1 MPSQFDSRIERS
13 ANAKFPAEK
22 GRYHLYV
29 MYSCPYACRVL
40 AARNLKGL
48 EDMVGLSVTHLVD
61 QRTRPDN
68 ENDQHMG
75 WTFVDPEKTPSVTG
89 MNDMHYP
96 TTGCIPDTVNHVNFI
111 RDLYEMAD
119 PTSRTFSVPV
129 LWDKKKRTIVS
140 DSSTDIVRMLDSA
153 FEELAPSKFQL
164 YPDELGGE
172 IDASNDGIVAEV
184 NRGFFTHALAST
196 TEVAQISLAKFF
208 TTIAKLDEM
217 LARQRYLVGNTLT
230 EADVSMFHTLIRFD
244 HIQKKTNEQQL
255 TQFQNIVGYL
265 RDIYQTPGIA
275 STVNWDHMEFAK
287 VNRLP
292 DAPASEGPFV
302 EYSSPH
308 DRAAL
313 A

>member
-13 ANAKFPAEK
+13 TNAKFPAEK

-48 EDMVGLSVTHLVD
+48 EDMVGLSVTHPVD

-111 RDLYEMAD
+111 RD
-119 PTSRTFSVPV
+119 F
-129 LWDKKKRTIVS
+129 
-140 DSSTDIVRMLDSA
+140 STDIVRMLDSA

-196 TEVAQISLAKFF
+196 TEVAQINLAKFF